1 MKQIDSLV
9 DACIY
14 KGYITQDQAPWL
26 RYGIEK
32 RITTFLISIPML
44 IIGSLISSPV
54 MAASFFV
61 SFYLLRTRT
70 NGIHA
75 KSFGGCFVLSIF
87 AVVFFLEILPRL
99 LNNVVA
105 IILLTMSSFSIFML
119 APYNHPNMHL
129 SSEELVICARSA
141 KKRLVTLILVL
152 IVMGLF
158 QLNQLATGILLGIVM
173 VAVTL
178 NFAYIL

>member
-87 AVVFFLEILPRL
+87 AVVFF
-99 LNNVVA
+99 
-105 IILLTMSSFSIFML
+105 TGDFTS
-119 APYNHPNMHL
+119 
-129 SSEELVICARSA
+129 
-141 KKRLVTLILVL
+141 LIE
-152 IVMGLF
+152 
-158 QLNQLATGILLGIVM
+158 
-173 VAVTL
+173 
-178 NFAYIL
+178 